1 MIKYKNKMVYDANTG
16 ELRDDRK
23 HMSMLEDFWLPRR
36 EGGKG
41 TEITTLPGGQNLG
54 QMDDVFYFQKKLLQ
68 SMNVPYSRLDPQ
80 GGGLV
85 GIGRTTEV
93 TRDELKFNKFIQKL
107 RNRFSQIF
115 DDALKIQLSLKG
127 ICSTEEWEEFKE
139 FISYDFKKDNNFTE
153 LKEAELMRERIATL
167 NQIDPYVGRYF
178 SAEWVKKKV
187 LMMTDDEIEEM
198 DKQIEEEGPREDE
211 QQDQQVQSNQ
221 QDDSQQSE
229 PVDNTV
235 DRTEQESSTPDL
247 DSRLQKYT

>member
-1 MIKYKNKMVYDANTG
+1 
-16 ELRDDRK
+16 
-23 HMSMLEDFWLPRR
+23 
-36 EGGKG
+36 
-41 TEITTLPGGQNLG
+41 
-54 QMDDVFYFQKKLLQ
+54 
-68 SMNVPYSRLDPQ
+68 
-80 GGGLV
+80 
-85 GIGRTTEV
+85 
-93 TRDELKFNKFIQKL
+93 
-107 RNRFSQIF
+107 
-115 DDALKIQLSLKG
+115 
-127 ICSTEEWEEFKE
+127 
-139 FISYDFKKDNNFTE
+139 
-153 LKEAELMRERIATL
+153 MRERIATL